1 MIELYP
7 LEAILL
13 SIIWLLMGAAIAS
26 AIMSVLFKINEDD

>member
-1 MIELYP
+1 MVELYP

-26 AIMSVLFKINEDD
+26 AVMSVLFKIYDED